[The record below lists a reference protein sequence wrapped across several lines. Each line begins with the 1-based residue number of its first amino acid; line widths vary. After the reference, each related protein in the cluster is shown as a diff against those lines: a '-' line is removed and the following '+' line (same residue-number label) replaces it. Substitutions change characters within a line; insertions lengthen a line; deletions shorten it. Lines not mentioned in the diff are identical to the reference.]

1 MAPLLPAPAL
11 FLLALACAAAGCSTI
26 SMRNTEKGFQKD
38 FLTLPKI
45 RF

>member
-1 MAPLLPAPAL
+1 MKMSFPLAL
-11 FLLALACAAAGCSTI
+11 LLGLACAAAGCSTI
-26 SMRNTEKGFQKD
+26 SMRNTETGFKRD

>member
-1 MAPLLPAPAL
+1 MRVSFPLV
-11 FLLALACAAAGCSTI
+11 LLLGLAFAAAGCSTI
-26 SMRNTEKGFQKD
+26 SMRNTETGFKRD

>member
-1 MAPLLPAPAL
+1 MRMIAPLGL
-11 FLLALACAAAGCSTI
+11 LLALALAAAGCSTI
-26 SMRNTEKGFQKD
+26 SMRNTETGFKKD